1 MKVDRAAKAGF
12 WADYD
17 WWMTG
22 LMLAIALLGLLQI
35 YSATHN
41 SDYAA
46 SFPQQCTWL
55 AVGLVAYVALSTAEY
70 RDLVALSPWM
80 WAVIVLLLVCVLAFA
95 EPINGARRW
104 LVLPIGT
111 SVQVSEMAKV
121 VLLLVVARYCGGFV
135 AGTLRAR
142 DVVLVAPLFF
152 AVFLLVVLQPDLST
166 ALSLLP
172 LLAMVLFL
180 SRIPKRYFAVFG
192 LLLAVLAPLAW
203 SSLKPYQKDR
213 IAAFWGSS
221 EAPLSSGYQILQAKV
236 AVGAGGLWGQG
247 LGQGSQTQLR
257 FLPAAHTDFVLASF
271 AEEQGFAGVALVVLL
286 YMGLLWRIT
295 DTARK
300 AREPEGVLVAMGV
313 AALLLFHLLVNGGM
327 VANLL
332 PVTGLPLPL
341 MSYGGSNLLAAMAM
355 LGLVNSVR
363 IRRFVN

>member
-1 MKVDRAAKAGF
+1 VSGDRGAKARF
-12 WADYD
+12 WTDFD
-17 WWMTG
+17 GRMTG
-22 LMLAIALLGLLQI
+22 VMLAIAVLGLLQI

-41 SDYAA
+41 SDLAA
-46 SFPQQCTWL
+46 AFPQQCTWL
-55 AVGLVAYVALSTAEY
+55 AVGLVAYVAVSNADY
-70 RDLVALSPWM
+70 HNLVALSPWM
-80 WAVIVLLLVCVLAFA
+80 WAVIVLLLVYVLAFA
-95 EPINGARRW
+95 DPINGARRW
-104 LVLPIGT
+104 LVLPIGA

-135 AGTLRAR
+135 AGKVRAR
-142 DVVLVAPLFF
+142 DVVPVIPLFF
-152 AVFLLVVLQPDLST
+152 AVFLLVILQPDLST

-172 LLAMVLFL
+172 LLAMALFL
-180 SRIPKRYFAVFG
+180 SKIRKRYFAIAG
-192 LLLAVLAPLAW
+192 LLMALLALLAW
-203 SSLKPYQKDR
+203 STLKPYQKDR
-213 IAAFWGSS
+213 IMGFRGPS
-221 EAPLSSGYQILQAKV
+221 EAPLSSGYQILQAKI

-271 AEEQGFAGVALVVLL
+271 AEERGFAGVAVIVSL
-286 YMGLLWRIT
+286 YMWLLWRIT

-300 AREPEGVLVAMGV
+300 AREPEGMLIAMGV

-355 LGLVNSVR
+355 LGMVNSVR